1 MKKHGFSIIEVVII
15 VAILGILLTLGVIGT
30 SSLLVNG
37 RDEERKT
44 DAQTIATYF
53 ETFYSSGITTT
64 DSAVAVTNM
73 ITNPSF
79 ETGTTN
85 TTTNASA
92 VSRSSVWSADGA
104 YSLAIINNSVSSND
118 SFATIGGDTGAM
130 RLGMQAGNTYTAQAV
145 AFLPTPL
152 VGPFVSGN
160 RAACIQ
166 AYWYVSTYASEKAC
180 ADPLKAGTY
189 HLSLTFTI
197 PSAATQAFIRLYN
210 GTHQGGGTV
219 YYDSVMLVEGNRSL
233 PYLDGNSPHWTWSGT
248 TNASTSSGAPIPAGL
263 VISSYPNISVA
274 SPGYLET
281 YLRGVDLKSFTA
293 PGATEYAESFVAAK
307 NNVQTEAGVLPQPTV
322 SQYVYQPI
330 DNDGELCTNDKCRS
344 FNIFYRLESDGAV
357 HKITSRHQ

>member
-79 ETGTTN
+79 EAGLTDVGGSSATVVRSTN
-85 TTTNASA
+85 WA
-92 VSRSSVWSADGA
+92 ADGQ
-104 YSLAIINNSVSSND
+104 YSISITPNSSSTSD
-118 SFATIGGDTGAM
+118 SFAPIGGGNGAM
-130 RLGMQAGNTYTAQAV
+130 RMGMQAGKTYTIQAIINIPSPLTGTLDAASRTACVVVYWKTADYAMDKSCANPAQA
-145 AFLPTPL
+145 
-152 VGPFVSGN
+152 G
-160 RAACIQ
+160 I
-166 AYWYVSTYASEKAC
+166 
-180 ADPLKAGTY
+180 Y
-189 HLSLTFTI
+189 HLSLSFSLPAGSTE
-197 PSAATQAFIRLYN
+197 AFVRLYN
-210 GTHQGGGTV
+210 GARLNGGTV

-293 PGATEYAESFVAAK
+293 PGASEYAESFVAAK